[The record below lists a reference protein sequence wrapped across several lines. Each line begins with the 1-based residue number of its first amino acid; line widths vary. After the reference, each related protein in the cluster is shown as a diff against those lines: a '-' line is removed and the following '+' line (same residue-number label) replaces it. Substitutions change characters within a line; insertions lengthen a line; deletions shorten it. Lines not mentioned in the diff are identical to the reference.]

1 MKKLKNLIR
10 QVLLSRDHL
19 VTATICIALGVGTSM
34 IIINS
39 ITEYLRPISP
49 ESKGSRILCMNRMMS
64 FNKDNDGRTF
74 SSISLKFIKEYL
86 STTKTQEAYSAFTR
100 MSIPRLNGASTE
112 TFQVIGCD
120 SQYWN
125 IFDFK
130 MISGRPFTAEEFVNK
145 APVVVISKSLEQK
158 LTEKERAENRIFF
171 KGKDLKIIGVV
182 ENSSSYQ
189 IYTNASIWLPYT
201 LLDRREFPGEECG
214 FYEMVY
220 LLKSPSDR
228 PLLVNE
234 VDAIIKRYNSVA
246 ANKHILKTL
255 MPRTKLDVLIDGYN
269 TENPNVKRDFYIQ
282 WLTIILAILLIPII
296 NLNILNYQHIKDK
309 SIEMAAMRSFGATKY
324 NIASYFLMLNSIVV
338 FFGCAVGYLLSFLF
352 LKVYRIA
359 VFDVERYSSTLIVGG
374 GSPNVYSFAILM
386 LVVLV
391 LTMLTGL
398 FPAIRLSRMNIAQS
412 LKGGSL

>member
-1 MKKLKNLIR
+1 
-10 QVLLSRDHL
+10 
-19 VTATICIALGVGTSM
+19 
-34 IIINS
+34 
-39 ITEYLRPISP
+39 
-49 ESKGSRILCMNRMMS
+49 
-64 FNKDNDGRTF
+64 
-74 SSISLKFIKEYL
+74 
-86 STTKTQEAYSAFTR
+86 
-100 MSIPRLNGASTE
+100 
-112 TFQVIGCD
+112 
-120 SQYWN
+120 
-125 IFDFK
+125 
-130 MISGRPFTAEEFVNK
+130 
-145 APVVVISKSLEQK
+145 
-158 LTEKERAENRIFF
+158 
-171 KGKDLKIIGVV
+171 
-182 ENSSSYQ
+182 
-189 IYTNASIWLPYT
+189 
-201 LLDRREFPGEECG
+201 
-214 FYEMVY
+214 MVY

-359 VFDVERYSSTLIVGG
+359 VFDVERYSSTPFVGG